1 MDQKALILEA
11 IKKRGVKKGEMVMIQ
26 HLFTEL
32 EQIEGALGPGFE
44 EALDELVADG
54 TLSRF
59 PERGR
64 FRLEVDLV

>member
-1 MDQKALILEA
+1 MDKKALILAA

-32 EQIEGALGPGFE
+32 APIEGALGPGFE
-44 EALDELVADG
+44 EALDELVASG
-54 TLSRF
+54 VLIRL

-64 FRLEVDLV
+64 FLLA